1 MSKFQMALKGL
12 VFSVLC
18 QNHSYALERLVA
30 ITIDDLPFVGTNS
43 VERGNL
49 QRSTDRFTNLMNAL
63 VDNQVPAT
71 GFIIAGSIAKGQWAL
86 LEKFRQAGFALGNHT
101 YDHINLN
108 RVGADKYISDL
119 DKAEPILEPIMTTPK
134 YFRYPYL
141 AEGKGQDKQ
150 RVLDYLQQHQY
161 TIAPITIDSK
171 DYEFNGKLLRIHWR
185 DRSQRL
191 PGLKANYL
199 AYINQ
204 QINKA
209 EKRHP
214 DGGAEILLIHANLL
228 NSHCMN
234 DVIQLFK
241 KRGYRFITLDEALS
255 YRLQDQHVIEQAQEI
270 RTNN

>member
-1 MSKFQMALKGL
+1 MSKFHMALKGI
-12 VFSVLC
+12 VFGLLC
-18 QNHSYALERLVA
+18 QNYTYAGERMVA

-71 GFIIAGSIAKGQWAL
+71 GFIIAGSIAKGQWEL
-86 LEKFRQAGFALGNHT
+86 LEKFRQAGFSLGNHT

-108 RVGADKYISDL
+108 RVGAEKYLADL
-119 DKAEPILEPIMTTPK
+119 DKAEPILEPIMTSPK

-141 AEGKGQDKQ
+141 AEGKGEDKQ
-150 RVLDYLQQHQY
+150 RVMDYLQQHQY

-171 DYEFNGKLLRIHWR
+171 DYEFNGKLLHIHWR
-185 DRSQRL
+185 ERPKRL
-191 PGLKANYL
+191 EGLKANYL

-234 DVIQLFK
+234 DVIQLFR

-255 YRLQDQHVIEQAQEI
+255 YRATHQHGLEPQAEM
-270 RTNN
+270 NN

>member
-1 MSKFQMALKGL
+1 MSKFQLALKGIIFTL
-12 VFSVLC
+12 LC
-18 QNHSYALERLVA
+18 QNNTYALERLVA

-43 VERGNL
+43 VEHGNL

-63 VDNQVPAT
+63 VENQVPAT
-71 GFIIAGSIAKGQWAL
+71 GFIIAGSIAKGQWEL

-101 YDHINLN
+101 YEHINLN
-108 RVGADKYISDL
+108 RVGSDKYIEDL
-119 DKAEPILEPIMTTPK
+119 DKAEQKLEPIMTTPK

-141 AEGKGQDKQ
+141 AEGKGIEKQ

-161 TIAPITIDSK
+161 TIAPVTIDSK
-171 DYEFNGKLLRIHWR
+171 DYEFNGKLLHINWR
-185 DRSQRL
+185 NRAKSLD
-191 PGLKANYL
+191 GLKANYL
-199 AYINQ
+199 AYINA

-214 DGGAEILLIHANLL
+214 NGGAEILLIHANLL

-241 KRGYRFITLDEALS
+241 KRGYQFISLDEALS
-255 YRLQDQHVIEQAQEI
+255 YRAAHQPNTELQ
-270 RTNN
+270 